1 MFARGALRGA
11 WVKVH
16 FGLGL
21 TGYLEWRR
29 VVSFVSSYA
38 GAPGTIP
45 SVGIRARRILDAI
58 PLRWGRPLASLLRAL
73 VEGEISRNW
82 EKGLQHRKMML
93 RRDVG

>member
-1 MFARGALRGA
+1 VFARGALRWT

-16 FGLGL
+16 FGLGIA
-21 TGYLEWRR
+21 GYLEWRR

-58 PLRWGRPLASLLRAL
+58 PLRWGRPLASLLRAPL
-73 VEGEISRNW
+73 LRGRYRETGRKGCSI
-82 EKGLQHRKMML
+82 EKGC
-93 RRDVG
+93 